1 MDDLARQAIEVL
13 WRNARGTWTRPSP
26 RLYPHQWSWDA
37 GFVAMGWA
45 QLDPLRGVTELWS
58 LFRGQWSTG
67 MVPQIVFDL
76 NVARGAYEPGP
87 NTWGTVRHAPAG
99 SATSGICQP
108 PIHAIALGRVR
119 EAAVERD
126 DGTLA
131 EVDDAIVDLYPRLVA
146 WHRWLRTARDPDHTG
161 LVTILHPWES
171 GLDNSP
177 RWDQPLESVDP
188 GDDGS
193 DLPRPDLTYVA
204 DPDERPSDD
213 EYRKYRHLVDCL
225 IAVDYDQGRAL
236 AHHPFRV
243 ADVWFSAILAAAD
256 DVLAD
261 LAEVAGRP
269 ERADGHR
276 ADAEHTR
283 AALDGCWDAEHGRC
297 LDIDRITGKSI
308 PTDTIAGFAPPG
320 GRHVHRPHGDPGR
333 AAVVAVVRRVPRP
346 ALGPAPEHGGRRPV
360 VRGQGL
366 LAGPAVAA
374 DDVAAVVVAG
384 ACRPRPQRRPA
395 PGRGGRPAAHH
406 RLHRVRRRHLRR
418 GARLRRPVLD
428 RRSGAR
434 LAGPRGLTP
443 AGGPGWWPLVG
454 VRRWARPD
462 PGWR

>member
-45 QLDPLRGVTELWS
+45 QLDPQRAITELWS

-76 NVARGAYEPGP
+76 NVAMGAYEPGP
-87 NTWGTVRHAPAG
+87 NTWGTARHAPSG

-119 EAAVERD
+119 EAALDRD

-146 WHRWLRTARDPDHTG
+146 WHRWLRTARDPDYTG

-177 RWDQPLESVDP
+177 RWDQSLESVDP
-188 GDDGS
+188 GDETT
-193 DLPRPDLTYVA
+193 DLPRPDLTYVT
-204 DPDERPSDD
+204 DPDERPTDL
-213 EYRKYRHLVDCL
+213 EYRRYRHLVDCL
-225 IAVDYDQGRAL
+225 IAVDYDQAQAM

-256 DVLAD
+256 DVLAT

-269 ERADGHR
+269 EDADGHR
-276 ADAEHTR
+276 ADAERTR
-283 AALDGCWDAEHGRC
+283 VALDGCWDDEHGRC
-297 LDIDRITGKSI
+297 LDVDRITGKSI
-308 PTDTIAGFAPPG
+308 PTDTIAGFAPLIAGTSIDRTAVLVDRLWSPSFAG
-320 GRHVHRPHGDPGR
+320 CPELRWPLPPSTAVDDASFDRRAYWRGPQWPPMTWLIWWSLVRAGHARSASRLRTAAIDQLRSTGCTEYVDPTSGEALGSDAQSWT
-333 AAVVAVVRRVPRP
+333 AAV
-346 ALGPAPEHGGRRPV
+346 ALDWLGHE
-360 VRGQGL
+360 
-366 LAGPAVAA
+366 
-374 DDVAAVVVAG
+374 
-384 ACRPRPQRRPA
+384 
-395 PGRGGRPAAHH
+395 
-406 RLHRVRRRHLRR
+406 
-418 GARLRRPVLD
+418 
-428 RRSGAR
+428 
-434 LAGPRGLTP
+434 
-443 AGGPGWWPLVG
+443 
-454 VRRWARPD
+454 
-462 PGWR
+462 